1 MKNTTYLQSVDKML
15 KLYQERVNLAAAGI
29 KFTFKI
35 TELEEFN
42 TLHEAWVTNNVDHPN
57 D

>member
-1 MKNTTYLQSVDKML
+1 ML